1 MFNENYA
8 GGLFNPRRDVSVIK
22 AGVRKVIFFKL
33 DPDAAPPDYRMAV
46 AYAADSDAEKHGAR
60 GSRYLR

>member
-1 MFNENYA
+1 MFDKNHA
-8 GGLFNPRRDVSVIK
+8 GGLLNQRRDFSVVK
-22 AGVRKVIFFKL
+22 AGVRKVIFTKL

-60 GSRYLR
+60 GSRHLR